1 MSVPLAG
8 MFQQLHRAPRSLLS
22 LVKPPRTNEGPP
34 YHRGL
39 CLAHLCLAVHA
50 PAGRGPLLR
59 SAHSKAPWNHQS
71 ASPLPPPFHT
81 KLTTLSTP
89 GNSRGQS
96 PGQEGGACQPKPRG
110 AAGTIIHGTG
120 KEKPYDC
127 YSLETWPRV
136 LKQSQLNSPKTL
148 QAISGLERRYLN
160 NNHVMCC
167 PTYQLIAALPALK
180 SVPLPLESAAVGWYI
195 NPSEVLVALKSAR
208 ATGWQPYKYK
218 KRMPWMFLWHNRST
232 EMTEDHEASE
242 GKDHKK
248 KISGTELK
256 NFLMSVVPQIE
267 PAVINNPNS
276 KPEKLSAKEVKQWSQ
291 SLAMLL
297 STQGGQDAF
306 REFLKS
312 EFSDENIDFWLAC
325 EDYKKTQSDHLHDKA
340 EKIYKEFVQS
350 DAIKQINIDFYTRK
364 TTVQKAQNPTTSSF
378 DEAQKSVYVLMEK
391 DSYPRFL
398 KSSFYLN
405 QLNQVQ
411 PNSLK

>member
-1 MSVPLAG
+1 
-8 MFQQLHRAPRSLLS
+8 
-22 LVKPPRTNEGPP
+22 
-34 YHRGL
+34 
-39 CLAHLCLAVHA
+39 
-50 PAGRGPLLR
+50 
-59 SAHSKAPWNHQS
+59 
-71 ASPLPPPFHT
+71 
-81 KLTTLSTP
+81 
-89 GNSRGQS
+89 
-96 PGQEGGACQPKPRG
+96 
-110 AAGTIIHGTG
+110 
-120 KEKPYDC
+120 
-127 YSLETWPRV
+127 
-136 LKQSQLNSPKTL
+136 
-148 QAISGLERRYLN
+148 
-160 NNHVMCC
+160 
-167 PTYQLIAALPALK
+167 
-180 SVPLPLESAAVGWYI
+180 
-195 NPSEVLVALKSAR
+195 
-208 ATGWQPYKYK
+208 
-218 KRMPWMFLWHNRST
+218 
-232 EMTEDHEASE
+232 MTEDHEASE